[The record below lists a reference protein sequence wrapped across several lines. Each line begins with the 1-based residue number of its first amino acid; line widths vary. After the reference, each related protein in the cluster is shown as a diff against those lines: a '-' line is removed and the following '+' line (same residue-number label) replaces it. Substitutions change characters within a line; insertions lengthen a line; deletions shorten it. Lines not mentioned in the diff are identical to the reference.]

1 MAKETTEFTGL
12 LKPNYNDALKYSRAL
27 CSTWSPDD
35 AEDVLQQSL
44 LLALENFDKLND
56 RTKFRSWFF
65 KIITTTFYSSIRKH
79 FWKKFLPLD
88 SMDHLPH
95 IPEVFDRSEQT
106 ESRLILNKAL
116 SKLSA
121 KERAAILLFEI
132 AEFSIEEITSIQ
144 KDKSIS
150 AVKSRLSR
158 ARAKLKKYI
167 LNEEEHYSRHG
178 SAGIDNH
185 EGSNYTEDLELETI
199 KLIPE
204 IRVER

>member
-1 MAKETTEFTGL
+1 
-12 LKPNYNDALKYSRAL
+12 
-27 CSTWSPDD
+27 
-35 AEDVLQQSL
+35 
-44 LLALENFDKLND
+44 
-56 RTKFRSWFF
+56 
-65 KIITTTFYSSIRKH
+65 
-79 FWKKFLPLD
+79 
-88 SMDHLPH
+88 MDNLPH

-116 SKLSA
+116 SKLSS

-144 KDKSIS
+144 KEKSIS

-158 ARAKLKKYI
+158 ARAKLKKHI
-167 LNEEEHYSRHG
+167 LKEEEHYSRHG
-178 SAGIDNH
+178 SAGKEKH
-185 EGSNYTEDLELETI
+185 ESSDFTEDLELETI